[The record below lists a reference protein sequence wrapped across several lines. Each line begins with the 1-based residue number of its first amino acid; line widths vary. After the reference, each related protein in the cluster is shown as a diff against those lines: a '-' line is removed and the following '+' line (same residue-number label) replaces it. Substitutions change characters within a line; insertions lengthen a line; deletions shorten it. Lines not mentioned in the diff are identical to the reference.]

1 MEQYRINM
9 YNESLVKSLNI
20 EMKKHKCRLRF
31 SIDDLMDVYEKMS
44 GSIRVVI
51 RRDKKTNLYFA
62 VIFNYDIQSI
72 TLISYYCTFR
82 NITPSLEVFED
93 LDIAIFT
100 SKYDTAD
107 KVKEVLKPWLEDQ

>member
-1 MEQYRINM
+1 M

-20 EMKKHKCRLRF
+20 EMKKHKCRLKF
-31 SIDDLMDVYEKMS
+31 DVKDLIDIYEKVS

-51 RRDKKTNLYFA
+51 KRDKETNLYFA
-62 VIFNYDIQSI
+62 VIFNYDMQSI

-82 NITPSLEVFED
+82 DITPSLETFED

-100 SKYDTAD
+100 SKYDTAN
-107 KVKEVLKPWLEDQ
+107 KVKKVVEPWL